1 MPDPTTSLHDIP
13 EAVLWEDGMLLSP
26 QHFQQGAQRQEEL
39 LHYHIGLELPYH
51 WGIVRLVWDESQ
63 LTRGLLRVRT
73 LEAVMPDGMAVRHHR
88 EATLEVDLSGHA
100 EKARI
105 APVRVWL
112 TVPARRGAG
121 EPWLGSMHRTV
132 PTEGDRAVDEHTGE
146 EIVIRRA
153 RPVLR
158 LEAGPRPGNGYVSL
172 PLAEVQVSEE
182 AFKVTGYVPPLL
194 RCSPETQPYQ
204 WCASLAQKTR
214 NRATELAQRGVASET
229 VHRSVRVMAGALPP
243 FEAVIQTGR
252 AHPFT
257 LYHALCAF
265 AGWLAGAVP
274 GTVPPAFPAYDHEN
288 LDKTFRAVGH
298 FATGLLNRMAETRQT
313 QRFVLHAGGFR
324 LPVLNAEWI
333 RPEGLVVGLLAAE
346 GASEEAA
353 VAWMSG
359 AVIGSEEQMEM
370 LRARRETG
378 APRARVTDSARL
390 KMAPGKREVLFTVTP
405 DRDFVAAGQ
414 PLVIVNPRDPSGE
427 QRPAAAFLYTV

>member
-1 MPDPTTSLHDIP
+1 MPDPINSLHEIP

-39 LHYHIGLELPYH
+39 LHYHIGLDMPYH
-51 WGIVRLVWDESQ
+51 WGVVRLVWDEGQ
-63 LTRGLLRVRT
+63 LAGNLLRVRA
-73 LEAVMPDGMAVRHHR
+73 LEAVMPDGMAVRHHPR
-88 EATLEVDLSGHA
+88 ETLEVDLTEHA

-121 EPWLGSMHRTV
+121 EPWQGSLQRTA

-158 LEAGPRPGNGYVSL
+158 LEAGPRPANGYVSL

-182 AFKVTGYVPPLL
+182 AFKLTGYVPPLL
-194 RCSPETQPYQ
+194 RCSEDTQPYQ
-204 WCASLAQKTR
+204 WCMSLAQKTR
-214 NRATELAQRGVASET
+214 NRATELAQRGVASDA

-243 FEAVIQTGR
+243 FEAVIQTAR

-265 AGWLAGAVP
+265 AGWLAGAIP
-274 GTVPPAFPAYDHEN
+274 GTVPPVFPAYDHEN
-288 LDKTFRAVGH
+288 LDVSFRTVGR

-324 LPVLNAEWI
+324 LPVLNAEWV

-346 GASEEAA
+346 GASEDAA

-359 AVIGSEEQMEM
+359 AMIGSEEQMEM
-370 LRARRETG
+370 LRARRITG

-405 DRDFVAAGQ
+405 DRDFLAAGQ

>member
-1 MPDPTTSLHDIP
+1 LYDPTNSLHDIP
-13 EAVLWEDGMLLSP
+13 EAVLWEEGMLLSP

-51 WGIVRLVWDESQ
+51 WGKVRLVWDESQ
-63 LTRGLLRVRT
+63 LARGLLRVRT
-73 LEAVMPDGMAVRHHR
+73 LEAVMPDGMAVRHYR
-88 EATLEVDLSGHA
+88 EETLEVDLSAHA
-100 EKARI
+100 EKARV

-112 TVPARRGAG
+112 TVPARRGVG
-121 EPWLGSMHRTV
+121 EPWPGSLHRTV
-132 PTEGDRAVDEHTGE
+132 PTEGDRAVDDHTGE
-146 EIVIRRA
+146 EIMIRRA

-182 AFKVTGYVPPLL
+182 AFKMTGYVPPLL
-194 RCSPETQPYQ
+194 RCSADTLPYQ

-214 NRATELAQRGVASET
+214 NRATELAQRGVASEA
-229 VHRSVRVMAGALPP
+229 VHRSVRAMAGALPP
-243 FEAVIQTGR
+243 FEALIETKR

-274 GTVPPAFPAYDHEN
+274 GTVPPVFPAYDHEN
-288 LDKTFRAVGH
+288 LDKTFGAVGR
-298 FATGLLNRMAETRQT
+298 FATGLLNGMAETRHT

-324 LPVLNAEWI
+324 LAALNPEWI
-333 RPEGLVVGLLAAE
+333 RPEGLVVGLLATE
-346 GASEEAA
+346 GASEDAA

-359 AVIGSEEQMEM
+359 AIIGSEEQLER
-370 LRARRETG
+370 LRANRSTG

-390 KMAPGKREVLFTVTP
+390 KMAPGKREVLFIVTP
-405 DRDFVAAGQ
+405 DRDYVAAGQ

-427 QRPAAAFLYTV
+427 QRPAAAVLYTV